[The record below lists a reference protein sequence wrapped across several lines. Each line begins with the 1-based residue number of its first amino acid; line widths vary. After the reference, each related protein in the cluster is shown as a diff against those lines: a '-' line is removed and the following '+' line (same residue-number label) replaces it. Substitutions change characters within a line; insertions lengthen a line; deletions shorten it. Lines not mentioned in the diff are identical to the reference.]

1 MRFKTRASSFHMNA
15 LLYASPPVHQ
25 KLVQQI
31 FIGSLIIFESH
42 CLSGRLTYKS
52 TFLCKED
59 LIYYQYLKP
68 HTPLL
73 SVPPSSPRIRSRG
86 NKNIISNGILGPVAE
101 NENIDLTCDTVGGKG
116 YLFSIPFSK
125 QNLRNYCASTLQL
138 RK

>member
-1 MRFKTRASSFHMNA
+1 M
-15 LLYASPPVHQ
+15 YASPPVHQ

-116 YLFSIPFSK
+116 YLFSEGIFNLIQFSK
-125 QNLRNYCASTLQL
+125 QNVRNCCASTLQL